1 MSLRSSGLRDY
12 QVRICAD
19 TPLVADDLCNR
30 IRLAGGACFA
40 EKQGRA
46 GMTGRWPHSKTA
58 HGL

>member
-46 GMTGRWPHSKTA
+46 GMTGR
-58 HGL
+58 